1 MSQATDPQTT
11 RIPHQLREML
21 ISGEVA
27 PGEKLSEQR
36 LAQGLGTSR
45 NTLREAFRTL
55 AAEGLLIHHPNRGV
69 FVAAPDEA
77 AIVDIYRLRRIVQ
90 RGAVE
95 AAVPGHPALVEM
107 AECVRV
113 AEQARAAGDWRAV
126 ATQNMAYHRA
136 MVRLCD
142 SPRLSAGFD
151 SAMAEMRLAF
161 GRIEDAA
168 FLHEPYIELNDAL
181 LRAML
186 RGNRLTAL
194 AQLEA
199 YLQRSEQAI
208 LGAFARLRATTGSR

>member
-1 MSQATDPQTT
+1 MSQASDPQTT
-11 RIPHQLREML
+11 RIPHQLHEML

-142 SPRLSAGFD
+142 SPRLSASFD

-181 LRAML
+181 LRAIL